1 MCTQIA
7 TFFRTNIQ
15 YEKRKAYAVILSKVP
30 RLSLQATT
38 GIRMFLKDKQNGKTS
53 NPRPFSTDEVA
64 AKGIV
69 SILII

>member
-1 MCTQIA
+1 
-7 TFFRTNIQ
+7 
-15 YEKRKAYAVILSKVP
+15 
-30 RLSLQATT
+30 
-38 GIRMFLKDKQNGKTS
+38 MFLKDKKNGKTS